1 VFCYILDQNEMIT
14 NGLKETYNL
23 MLQFF
28 IKSQKCLNIVSTFT
42 WTVIFFIKKI
52 KNHIVAIYV
61 ISTVRSKIRKIEMAM
76 INTL

>member
-1 VFCYILDQNEMIT
+1 MIT

-42 WTVIFFIKKI
+42 WTVIFLLKK

-61 ISTVRSKIRKIEMAM
+61 IGTVRPKIKKMAM